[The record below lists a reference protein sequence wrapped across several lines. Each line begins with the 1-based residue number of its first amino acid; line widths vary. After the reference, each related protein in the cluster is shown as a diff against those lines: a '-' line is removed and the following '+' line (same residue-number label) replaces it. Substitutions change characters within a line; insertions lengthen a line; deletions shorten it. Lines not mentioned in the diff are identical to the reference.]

1 MRLRTKLAAAVMAGA
16 ASVTMVAGVPAL
28 ASSQASASTAV
39 TGPETMTGAVHGKEA
54 LLDSPIVPLQ
64 WRGVVNTHSVI
75 NLGGL
80 IPTEGSVS
88 TFRSA
93 AGKLVI
99 TVTNKPQV
107 SDVFNDKTCR
117 LTFIE
122 DLALTVVGGKST
134 GAFAG
139 ASGPGAVRL
148 FLTSIG
154 PRFKSGPQKGQCNE
168 MGQPGPK
175 GAVVSFLASLVLTVK

>member
-1 MRLRTKLAAAVMAGA
+1 MRLRTKLAAAVVAGA

-28 ASSQASASTAV
+28 ASSQASASTAI
-39 TGPETMTGAVHGKEA
+39 TGPETMTGAVHGREA
-54 LLDSPIVPLQ
+54 LLDSPIVPLL

-88 TFRSA
+88 TFPSA
-93 AGKLVI
+93 AGKLMI
-99 TVTNKPQV
+99 TVTDKPQV

-122 DLALTVVGGKST
+122 DLTLKVVGSKST

-154 PRFKSGPQKGQCNE
+154 PRFKSGPQKGQCNP
-168 MGQPGPK
+168 MAQPRAK
-175 GAVVSFLASLVLTVK
+175 GALVSFLASLVLTVK